1 MYMLLHKLLQALF
14 IFLRQLNTS
23 YLVLVL
29 IEFGLPSQ
37 FRLCGDGAGN
47 VLFERHS
54 AVDAKRFDDLRGFC
68 NGNQF
73 DHEHLQIS
81 IREEFW
87 VVRALD
93 CLHLHVALD
102 CIYQKWIARF
112 GLERFFSRGQ
122 NLPRQPPGIA
132 RWANF
137 AGLVLGCIEAKL
149 CKKICV

>member
-1 MYMLLHKLLQALF
+1 M
-14 IFLRQLNTS
+14 
-23 YLVLVL
+23 L

-112 GLERFFSRGQ
+112 GLERFFGRGQ
-122 NLPRQPPGIA
+122 NLAAPPAGNCSIGQTLQGSFSAVSKPIFARKYAFESSPRDLHNA
-132 RWANF
+132 
-137 AGLVLGCIEAKL
+137 LL
-149 CKKICV
+149 CTAL